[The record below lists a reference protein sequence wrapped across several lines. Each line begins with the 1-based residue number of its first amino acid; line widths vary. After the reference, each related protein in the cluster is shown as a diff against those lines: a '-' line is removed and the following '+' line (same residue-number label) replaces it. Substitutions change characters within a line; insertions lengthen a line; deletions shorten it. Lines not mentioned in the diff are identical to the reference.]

1 MYKIALLFPGQG
13 TQYVGMA
20 KSLFDQYAVARQAFE
35 EASDALGFSLDKLCF
50 EGSMGELSRTENAQ
64 VAILTSS
71 FASYQVYMEEIG
83 IKPVFGAGHSLG
95 EYSALT
101 CSGAISFKDALNIV
115 YKRGKIAH
123 KIIEEGTC
131 AMTIIDDVD
140 ANAIEEYCQRI
151 SEEGNYVSISCYN
164 APNQVA
170 ISGHLDAV
178 QQVEDY
184 AFDLEAKVTPLF
196 GSAPFHC
203 IQMKSLAEDLRKI
216 MQDYEFFNF
225 QWPVI
230 SNVTALPY
238 SNLSEIVSNL
248 EMHMIKPVQW
258 QKIIG
263 YLEKSEVSITIE
275 MGSKSVLS
283 RLVEL
288 NSDKITPYC
297 FDQKSTR
304 QKITDFFSKAN
315 GKSKVAPTVVTMCL
329 AVAAAT
335 PNLNT
340 NTNEF
345 KEIAQK
351 AYKKIG
357 EIQNVLD
364 QTNKEPSF
372 GQMEECLKNLI
383 LILKTKKV
391 PLEERNEWI
400 KKIIDETNTQEAFQ
414 NFEKMLI

>member
-1 MYKIALLFPGQG
+1 
-13 TQYVGMA
+13 MA
-20 KSLFDQYAVARQAFE
+20 KSLYEQYIVARQAFE
-35 EASDALGFSLDKLCF
+35 EASDTLGLSLEKLCF

-101 CSGAISFKDALNIV
+101 CSGAISLKDELNIV
-115 YKRGKIAH
+115 YKRGKIAQ

-140 ANAIEEYCQRI
+140 ANALEEYCKRV
-151 SEEGNYVSISCYN
+151 SEERNYVSISCYN
-164 APNQVA
+164 SPNQIA
-170 ISGHLDAV
+170 ISGHMDAV
-178 QQVEDY
+178 QQVEDF

-203 IQMKSLAEDLRKI
+203 IQMKSLAEELRKI
-216 MQDYEFFNF
+216 MLGYEFFNF
-225 QWPVI
+225 EWPVI
-230 SNVTALPY
+230 SNATALPY
-238 SNLSEIVSNL
+238 NNPYEIVTNL

-263 YLEKSEVSITIE
+263 YLEKSEVNITIE

-297 FDQKSTR
+297 FDQKNTR
-304 QKITDFFSKAN
+304 QKITDYFSKAN
-315 GKSKVAPTVVTMCL
+315 KKSRVVPTVVTLCL
-329 AVAAAT
+329 AAAVAT

-340 NTNEF
+340 NANEF

-351 AYKKIG
+351 AYKKIE
-357 EIQNVLD
+357 EISLYSNCYY
-364 QTNKEPSF
+364 F
-372 GQMEECLKNLI
+372 
-383 LILKTKKV
+383 
-391 PLEERNEWI
+391 
-400 KKIIDETNTQEAFQ
+400 
-414 NFEKMLI
+414 